1 MNNVSININ
10 DESEESQTLEI
21 LDILEDN
28 DSDDAKKIFYI
39 ENDEFIFINIELF
52 QFL

>member
-1 MNNVSININ
+1 MNIN

-28 DSDDAKKIFYI
+28 DFNDAKKIFYI
-39 ENDEFIFINIELF
+39 EMRENHLY
-52 QFL
+52 QL

>member
-1 MNNVSININ
+1 MNIN
-10 DESEESQTLEI
+10 DESEESQILEI

-28 DSDDAKKIFYI
+28 DFNDVKKIFYL
-39 ENDEFIFINIELF
+39 ENNKFIFINIELF